1 MIFPFQK
8 QQAKILLDELTAKH
22 SEIDST
28 IQLGRMAQK
37 SKNFPTLITGISHL
51 LGDYDI
57 VSVDHISI
65 PDSPYD
71 KIAMVHCGIAG
82 YNDYIDMG
90 GSLNYVPECIVIPV
104 PLKFIK
110 DHRLDM
116 ERLLN
121 CLGKMIS
128 LGIEP
133 KVFKSIK
140 LNDGQFWTAIDQ
152 PSAKLEFTDKFIF
165 FYTTI
170 PQKLI
175 KFTRYTDIG
184 KPTLEEYLDILNPII
199 EQQQK
204 FQKLYMSRFGHL
216 KPRQQGTDQPLRSV
230 MEHVPKMNDDVFKM
244 LHQLTLQRPYSQSF
258 VLMNDLKRNQQLLSK
273 AQTQQQ
279 KQQLRKRIQLIKID
293 LEKYRQQS
301 DATAL

>member
-1 MIFPFQK
+1 
-8 QQAKILLDELTAKH
+8 
-22 SEIDST
+22 
-28 IQLGRMAQK
+28 MAQK
-37 SKNFPTLITGISHL
+37 SKNFPTLLTGIHHL

-65 PDSPYD
+65 PDSPYN

-82 YNDYIDMG
+82 YDDYIDMG

-110 DHRLDM
+110 DQRLNM
-116 ERLLN
+116 EGLLT
-121 CLGKMIS
+121 CIRKMTS

-140 LNDGQFWTAIDQ
+140 LKDGQFWTAMDQ
-152 PSAKLEFTDKFIF
+152 PSAKLEFTDKFNF

-170 PQKLI
+170 PQNII

-184 KPTLEEYLDILNPII
+184 KPTLGEYLDILNPII

-204 FQKLYMSRFGHL
+204 FQKLYKSRSGIL
-216 KPRQQGTDQPLRSV
+216 KPRQQGADQALRGV
-230 MEHVPKMNDDVFKM
+230 IEHIPKMNYDAFRT
-244 LHQLTLQRPYSQSF
+244 LHQLTTQRPYSQSF
-258 VLMNDLKRNQQLLSK
+258 VLMNDLKRDQELLSR

-279 KQQLRKRIQLIKID
+279 KQQLRKRIQHNKMELQ
-293 LEKYRQQS
+293 KYRQQS
-301 DATAL
+301 GGSAL